1 MKTTGYIIALLAI
14 TLLAS
19 CGAKEIV
26 TPEITSKL
34 PEVSVPEE
42 ILEEVLPI
50 IETLT
55 EEGWNSMDA
64 KIKILDQT
72 YTTPAGEHDISFTL
86 ETNGGIIQ
94 SVSVN
99 SQEIKNPITLKMI
112 GLFDEA
118 SSELEGLSI
127 QKAKDIGVIGGAS
140 LTTGAFQKA
149 LTSL

>member
-1 MKTTGYIIALLAI
+1 MKTTQYIIALLAI

-26 TPEITSKL
+26 TLEVTNEL

-55 EEGWNSMDA
+55 KDENTEEF
-64 KIKILDQT
+64 KVEVLDQT
-72 YTTPAGEHDISFTL
+72 YTTPAGDHDISFTI

-94 SVSVN
+94 SINVD
-99 SQEIKNPITLKMI
+99 SQEVKNPITLKMI
-112 GLFDEA
+112 GLFSGA

-127 QKAKDIGVIGGAS
+127 DEAKNIGVIGWAS
-140 LTTGAFQKA
+140 LTTGAFKTA
-149 LTSL
+149 IAGL